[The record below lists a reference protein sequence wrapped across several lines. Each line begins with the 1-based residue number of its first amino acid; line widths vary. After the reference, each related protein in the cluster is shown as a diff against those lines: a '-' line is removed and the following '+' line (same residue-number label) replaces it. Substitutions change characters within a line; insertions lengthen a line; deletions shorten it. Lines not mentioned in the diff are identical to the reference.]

1 MRCNMIYLDNS
12 ATTKPCNTAIKYMNS
27 ALCENWGNPSSLH
40 TIGIRAEELLN
51 LTRKTLALSIGAN
64 ANELYF
70 TSGGTE
76 ANNIAILGAAKKL
89 KRRGNRIVTTE
100 IEHPSVKETI
110 DSLEN
115 EGFEIIRLKPQKSGV
130 ILKEDLFSSINDK
143 TVLVS
148 IMLVNNEVGS
158 IQPIEFAKEA
168 IVKSGAP
175 ALLHTDA
182 VQAYG
187 KMPIN
192 VKNSGIDL
200 LSASGHKIHG
210 PKGIGFLYVKKG
222 VSLSPTVFGGGQE
235 SGIRSGTHS
244 TPNIAGLL
252 GACEEL
258 PDISSQFNIQKK
270 LWNYCADKLVSL
282 GFINL
287 NSSED
292 CLPYIINF
300 SINGYKSETIL
311 HFLEA
316 EGIFVSS
323 GSACAKGKKSY
334 VLESMGLSNQ
344 QIDSS
349 LRISFSRFNT
359 QQEVDGLC
367 EALIKA
373 TKFLRKAY

>member
-1 MRCNMIYLDNS
+1 MIYLDNS
-12 ATTKPCNTAIKYMNS
+12 ATTKPCDTAIKYINS

-40 TIGIRAEELLN
+40 TVGIRAEELLN
-51 LTRKTLALSIGAN
+51 LARKTLAQSIGAN

-76 ANNIAILGAAKKL
+76 ANNIAIFGAARKL
-89 KRRGNRIVTTE
+89 KRRGNRIVTTD

-110 DSLEN
+110 NSLEN
-115 EGFEIIRLKPQKSGV
+115 EGFEIIRLKPQKNGT
-130 ILKEDLFSSINDK
+130 INKEDLFSAINDK

-148 IMLVNNEVGS
+148 VMLVNNEIGT
-158 IQPIEFAKEA
+158 IQPVKDAKEA
-168 IVKSGAP
+168 IIKSRAP

-192 VKNSGIDL
+192 VKNLGVDL
-200 LSASGHKIHG
+200 LSISGHKIHG
-210 PKGIGFLYVKKG
+210 PKGIGFLYIKKG
-222 VSLSPTVFGGGQE
+222 VLITPSVLGGGQE
-235 SGIRSGTHS
+235 SGIRSGTHPM
-244 TPNIAGLL
+244 PNIAGLL

-258 PDISSQFNIQKK
+258 PDISSQLAIQKK
-270 LWNYCADKLVSL
+270 LWNYCADKLKSL
-282 GFINL
+282 GFVTV
-287 NSSED
+287 NSDED
-292 CLPYIINF
+292 CLPYIINI
-300 SINGYKSETIL
+300 SVNGYKSETVL

-316 EGIFVSS
+316 EGVFVSS

-334 VLESMGLSNQ
+334 VLESIGLSNQ

-349 LRISFSRFNT
+349 LRISFSRFST
-359 QQEVDGLC
+359 EQEVDTLC